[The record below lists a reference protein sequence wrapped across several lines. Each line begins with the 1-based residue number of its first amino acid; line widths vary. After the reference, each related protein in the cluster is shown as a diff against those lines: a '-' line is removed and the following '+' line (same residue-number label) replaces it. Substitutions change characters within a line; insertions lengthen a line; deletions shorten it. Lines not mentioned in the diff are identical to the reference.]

1 MIPLLGLVLLLCRNR
16 DTSPGE
22 NLLDILILMEISLA
36 SQKLSECRVNVIFHL
51 K

>member
-1 MIPLLGLVLLLCRNR
+1 
-16 DTSPGE
+16 
-22 NLLDILILMEISLA
+22 LILMEISLA